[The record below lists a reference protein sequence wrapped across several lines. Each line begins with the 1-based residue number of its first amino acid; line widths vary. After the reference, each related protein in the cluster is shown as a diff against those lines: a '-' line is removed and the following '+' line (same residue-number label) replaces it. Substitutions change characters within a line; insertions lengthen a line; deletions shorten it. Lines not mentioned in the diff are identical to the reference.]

1 METWRIIYKQ
11 VTGEDSTKDNISK
24 EQAME
29 LIRSIAR
36 VGSDNDDKQSIEEKI
51 GNKDKEQKSKSFLE
65 VLKEFAVDRLGN
77 DIFHST
83 FKCEDLIVNFHY
95 YAHPFGFISMIKP
108 YVLQNKSNE
117 FIKQIKSNTAGKIC
131 VRKINRDDLPNCA
144 TNIVSRYYLFLL
156 ENILR
161 NDSEDEQ
168 WGELIGIKKFVN
180 KSTSYSKP
188 FEGKGPR
195 NTENN
200 SFSAL
205 DWSKNFDDFDA
216 DSWELHYNPYSP
228 Y

>member
-1 METWRIIYKQ
+1 M
-11 VTGEDSTKDNISK
+11 
-24 EQAME
+24 
-29 LIRSIAR
+29 
-36 VGSDNDDKQSIEEKI
+36 
-51 GNKDKEQKSKSFLE
+51 
-65 VLKEFAVDRLGN
+65 
-77 DIFHST
+77 
-83 FKCEDLIVNFHY
+83 
-95 YAHPFGFISMIKP
+95 
-108 YVLQNKSNE
+108 
-117 FIKQIKSNTAGKIC
+117 
-131 VRKINRDDLPNCA
+131 PNCA